1 MVALNQVIKE
11 SVIKGRSV
19 DTEGT
24 RVNGIAEEII
34 ERCVVETQF
43 TMSTENMIDLSE

>member
-43 TMSTENMIDLSE
+43 TMNTENIIDLSG